1 MFRICTGRS
10 RRDCTG
16 LSRRDFLH
24 VGTLGLGGLTVAN
37 LLKCKASAAE
47 AGNYVRDKAVVFL
60 WLGGGP
66 PQHETFDPKM
76 MATAEVRSMMG
87 EVKTTLPGVT
97 FGGSLPLLAQRMNRL
112 AIMRSFQT
120 TTADHGPTGVRTV
133 LAGRGKASA
142 PSMGSIY
149 SCLRGTNHPTTG
161 MPTYALLGSGSSS
174 VSRGF
179 LVDGAG
185 AGHLPRAYTA
195 FNPEGTLKYKGGEA
209 KSFSPI
215 LDNMR
220 LNVPAERMH
229 DRRALLQQLDGLSRE
244 LDAARSFESID
255 KYRGQAFE
263 VLRGSVAQA
272 FDLDKEDA
280 RTVARFDTSAIKVG
294 HSKAGY
300 RPSTLGKQ
308 LLLARRLCAA
318 GAGFVVVESCGWD
331 FHNNNETCG
340 VVEGMNCYGP
350 DLDKAVSAF
359 LDDLEERGLS
369 ERILLVVTGE
379 MGRTPTINKAGG
391 RDHWANLAP
400 LLLAGGGLKMGQVI
414 GESDRN
420 GGSPK
425 TTPIKPANLMATILQ
440 TLFDVGQLR
449 VQRGLPTDLV
459 KVVENGEPIRELS

>member
-1 MFRICTGRS
+1 LT
-10 RRDCTG
+10 RRN
-16 LSRRDFLH
+16 FLH
-24 VGTLGLGGLTVAN
+24 VGALGLGGFTLANILRCKVA
-37 LLKCKASAAE
+37 AAE
-47 AGNYVRDKAVVFL
+47 AGNHVRDKAVVFL

-76 MATAEVRSMMG
+76 TAPVEVRSMMG

-97 FGGSLPLLAQRMNRL
+97 FGGSLPLLAQRMKRL
-112 AIMRSFQT
+112 AIVRSFQT

-133 LAGRGKASA
+133 LAGRVEPNA

-149 SCLRGTNHPTTG
+149 ACLRGTNHPESG

-179 LVDGAG
+179 LVEGAG

-195 FNPEGTLKYKGGEA
+195 FNPEGALRYKGGTA
-209 KSFSPI
+209 KSFTPI

-229 DRRALLQQLDGLSRE
+229 DRRALLQQLDGLSRDM
-244 LDAARSFESID
+244 DAARGFDLVD

-280 RTVARFDTSAIKVG
+280 KTVARYDTSMLKVG
-294 HSKAGY
+294 HAKSGL

-308 LLLARRLCAA
+308 LLLARRLCEG

-331 FHNNNETCG
+331 FHNNDETPG
-340 VVEGMNCYGP
+340 VVEGMTNYGP
-350 DLDKAVSAF
+350 DLDKAVSVF
-359 LDDLEERGLS
+359 LDDLDERGLS
-369 ERILLVVTGE
+369 DRILLVITGE
-379 MGRTPTINKAGG
+379 MGRTPTINKGGG

-414 GESDRN
+414 GQSDQS
-420 GGSPK
+420 GGSPRS
-425 TTPIKPANLMATILQ
+425 TPIKPANLMATILH

-459 KVVENGEPIRELS
+459 KLVENGEPIQELF